1 MQPIIQ
7 PAIRDQVGGADSQV
21 LHARTLRIAGLS
33 WELSSALRCLPWGCC
48 DACLTAS
55 TPPPR
60 LSLLLS
66 GSRAGGKRRGAPGGD
81 WLNQRLLLG
90 YQSAGDWGHV
100 VPSSR
105 AHLSPTADPIQA
117 PCEGDSP
124 AV

>member
-55 TPPPR
+55 TPPAA
-60 LSLLLS
+60 LI
-66 GSRAGGKRRGAPGGD
+66 A
-81 WLNQRLLLG
+81 
-90 YQSAGDWGHV
+90 
-100 VPSSR
+100 
-105 AHLSPTADPIQA
+105 
-117 PCEGDSP
+117 P
-124 AV
+124 AVGEPGWRQEKGGARR